1 MKKVIK
7 IVLAVLGIL
16 ILTSAVIILSLVLA
30 TVIHMKKQVNSF
42 DKTRIEISQVQDGV
56 YEGKSE
62 TDLVKVEV
70 RVTVSN
76 GEISDIEILKHECGL
91 GKPAEEM
98 IPTMIQKNNVEVD
111 AITSATYSSEV
122 IKDAIRNA
130 LRNGIE
136 YVEPGYT
143 QPTQIEEDKPKET
156 IKE

>member
-16 ILTSAVIILSLVLA
+16 ILISAVIILSLVLA

-76 GEISDIEILKHECGL
+76 GEISDLEILKHECGL

-98 IPTMIQKNNVEVD
+98 IPTMIQKNDVEVD
-111 AITSATYSSEV
+111 AITNATYSSEV

-130 LRNGIE
+130 LRNGKR
-136 YVEPGYT
+136 
-143 QPTQIEEDKPKET
+143 QD
-156 IKE
+156 

>member
-7 IVLAVLGIL
+7 FILAVLGIL
-16 ILTSAVIILSLVLA
+16 TLALAVLIISFVLK
-30 TVIHMKKQVNSF
+30 TVSYMKKQLNGF
-42 DKTRIEISQVQDGV
+42 DKTGIEISQVQDGV

-70 RVTVSN
+70 RVTVLN

-98 IPTMIQKNNVEVD
+98 IPEMIQKNDVEVD
-111 AITSATYSSEV
+111 AISSATFSSEV

-130 LRNGIE
+130 LRNGIH
-136 YVEPGYT
+136 
-143 QPTQIEEDKPKET
+143 Q
-156 IKE
+156 

>member
-7 IVLAVLGIL
+7 FILAVLGIITLALAVL
-16 ILTSAVIILSLVLA
+16 IISFVLK
-30 TVIHMKKQVNSF
+30 TVSHMKKQLNGF
-42 DKTRIEISQVQDGV
+42 DKTGIEISQVQDGV

-70 RVTVSN
+70 RVTVLN

-98 IPTMIQKNNVEVD
+98 IPEMIQKNDVEVD
-111 AITSATYSSEV
+111 AISSATFSSEV

-130 LRNGIE
+130 LRNA
-136 YVEPGYT
+136 
-143 QPTQIEEDKPKET
+143 K
-156 IKE
+156 

>member
-7 IVLAVLGIL
+7 IVGIL
-16 ILTSAVIILSLVLA
+16 ILTLAVIILSFVLV
-30 TVIHMKKQVNSF
+30 IYSHMKKQVNSF
-42 DKTRIEISQVQDGV
+42 DKTRIKISQVHDGV

-98 IPTMIQKNNVEVD
+98 IPTMIQKNDVEVD
-111 AITSATYSSEV
+111 AITNATYSSEV

-130 LRNGIE
+130 LRNGKR
-136 YVEPGYT
+136 
-143 QPTQIEEDKPKET
+143 QD
-156 IKE
+156 

>member
-7 IVLAVLGIL
+7 FILAVLGIITLALAVL
-16 ILTSAVIILSLVLA
+16 IISFVLK
-30 TVIHMKKQVNSF
+30 TVSHMKKQLNGF
-42 DKTRIEISQVQDGV
+42 DKTGIEISQVQDGV

-70 RVTVSN
+70 RVTVLN

-98 IPTMIQKNNVEVD
+98 IPEMIQKNDVEVD
-111 AITSATYSSEV
+111 AISSATFSSEV

-130 LRNGIE
+130 LRNGIH
-136 YVEPGYT
+136 
-143 QPTQIEEDKPKET
+143 Q
-156 IKE
+156 

>member
-7 IVLAVLGIL
+7 IVGIL
-16 ILTSAVIILSLVLA
+16 ILTLAVIILSFVLA
-30 TVIHMKKQVNSF
+30 ISSHMKKQVNSF
-42 DKTRIEISQVQDGV
+42 DKTRIEISQVHDGV

-76 GEISDIEILKHECGL
+76 GKISDIEILKHACGL

-98 IPTMIQKNNVEVD
+98 IPAMIQKNDVEVD
-111 AITSATYSSEV
+111 TITSATYSSEV

-130 LRNGIE
+130 LRNA
-136 YVEPGYT
+136 
-143 QPTQIEEDKPKET
+143 
-156 IKE
+156 

>member
-7 IVLAVLGIL
+7 FILAVLGIL
-16 ILTSAVIILSLVLA
+16 TLALAVLIISFVLK
-30 TVIHMKKQVNSF
+30 TVSHMKKQLNGF
-42 DKTRIEISQVQDGV
+42 DKTGIEISQVQDGV

-70 RVTVSN
+70 RVTVLN

-98 IPTMIQKNNVEVD
+98 IAEMIQKNDVEVD
-111 AITSATYSSEV
+111 AISSATFSSEV

-130 LRNGIE
+130 LRNGIH
-136 YVEPGYT
+136 
-143 QPTQIEEDKPKET
+143 Q
-156 IKE
+156 

>member
-7 IVLAVLGIL
+7 IVLVVLGII
-16 ILTSAVIILSLVLA
+16 ILTSAVIILSLVFA

-56 YEGKSE
+56 YEGISE

-98 IPTMIQKNNVEVD
+98 IPTMIQKNDVEVD
-111 AITSATYSSEV
+111 AITNATYSSEV

-130 LRNGIE
+130 LRNGKR
-136 YVEPGYT
+136 
-143 QPTQIEEDKPKET
+143 QD
-156 IKE
+156 

>member
-7 IVLAVLGIL
+7 FILAVLGIL
-16 ILTSAVIILSLVLA
+16 TLALAVLIISFVLK
-30 TVIHMKKQVNSF
+30 TVSHMKKQLNGF
-42 DKTRIEISQVQDGV
+42 DKTGIEISQVQDGI

-70 RVTVSN
+70 RVTVLN

-98 IPTMIQKNNVEVD
+98 IPEMIQKNDVEVD
-111 AITSATYSSEV
+111 AISSATFSSEV

-130 LRNGIE
+130 LRNGIH
-136 YVEPGYT
+136 
-143 QPTQIEEDKPKET
+143 Q
-156 IKE
+156 

>member
-7 IVLAVLGIL
+7 FILAVLGIL
-16 ILTSAVIILSLVLA
+16 TLAFAVLIISFVLK
-30 TVIHMKKQVNSF
+30 TVSHMKKQLSDF
-42 DKTRIEISQVQDGV
+42 DKTEIEISQVQDGV

-70 RVTVSN
+70 RVTVLN

-98 IPTMIQKNNVEVD
+98 IPEMIQKNDVEVD
-111 AITSATYSSEV
+111 AISSATFSSEV

-130 LRNGIE
+130 LRNGIH
-136 YVEPGYT
+136 
-143 QPTQIEEDKPKET
+143 Q
-156 IKE
+156 

>member
-7 IVLAVLGIL
+7 FILAVLGIITLALAVL
-16 ILTSAVIILSLVLA
+16 IISFVLK
-30 TVIHMKKQVNSF
+30 TVSHMKKQLNGF
-42 DKTRIEISQVQDGV
+42 DKTGIEISQVQDGV

-70 RVTVSN
+70 RVTVLN

-98 IPTMIQKNNVEVD
+98 IPEMIQKNDVEVE
-111 AITSATYSSEV
+111 AISSATFSSEV

-130 LRNGIE
+130 LRNGIH
-136 YVEPGYT
+136 
-143 QPTQIEEDKPKET
+143 Q
-156 IKE
+156 

>member
-7 IVLAVLGIL
+7 FILAVLGIITLALAVL
-16 ILTSAVIILSLVLA
+16 IISFVLR
-30 TVIHMKKQVNSF
+30 TVSHMKKQLNGF
-42 DKTRIEISQVQDGV
+42 DKTGIEISQVQDGV

-70 RVTVSN
+70 RVTVLN

-98 IPTMIQKNNVEVD
+98 IPEMILKNDVEVD
-111 AITSATYSSEV
+111 AISSATFSSEV

-130 LRNGIE
+130 LRNA
-136 YVEPGYT
+136 
-143 QPTQIEEDKPKET
+143 K
-156 IKE
+156 

>member
-7 IVLAVLGIL
+7 FILAVFGILTLALAVL
-16 ILTSAVIILSLVLA
+16 IISFVLK
-30 TVIHMKKQVNSF
+30 TVSHMKKQLNGF
-42 DKTRIEISQVQDGV
+42 DKTGIEISQVQDGV

-70 RVTVSN
+70 RVTVLN

-98 IPTMIQKNNVEVD
+98 IPEMIQKNDVEVD
-111 AITSATYSSEV
+111 AISSATFSSEV

-130 LRNGIE
+130 LRNGIH
-136 YVEPGYT
+136 
-143 QPTQIEEDKPKET
+143 Q
-156 IKE
+156 

>member
-7 IVLAVLGIL
+7 IVGIL
-16 ILTSAVIILSLVLA
+16 ILTLAVIILSFVLV
-30 TVIHMKKQVNSF
+30 IYSHMKKQVNSF
-42 DKTRIEISQVQDGV
+42 DKTRIEISQVHDGV

-76 GEISDIEILKHECGL
+76 GEISDIEILKHVCGL

-98 IPTMIQKNNVEVD
+98 IPAMIQKNDVEVD
-111 AITSATYSSEV
+111 TITSATYSSEV

-130 LRNGIE
+130 LRNA
-136 YVEPGYT
+136 
-143 QPTQIEEDKPKET
+143 K
-156 IKE
+156 

>member
-1 MKKVIK
+1 MKNVIK
-7 IVLAVLGIL
+7 IVGIL
-16 ILTSAVIILSLVLA
+16 ILTLAVIILSFILA
-30 TVIHMKKQVNSF
+30 ISSHMKKQVNSF

-70 RVTVSN
+70 RATVLN

-98 IPTMIQKNNVEVD
+98 IPEMIQKNDVEVD
-111 AITSATYSSEV
+111 AISSATFSSEV

-130 LRNGIE
+130 LRNA
-136 YVEPGYT
+136 
-143 QPTQIEEDKPKET
+143 K
-156 IKE
+156 

>member
-7 IVLAVLGIL
+7 FILAVFGIITLALAVL
-16 ILTSAVIILSLVLA
+16 IISFVLK
-30 TVIHMKKQVNSF
+30 TVSHMKKQLNGF
-42 DKTRIEISQVQDGV
+42 DKTGIEISQVQDGV

-70 RVTVSN
+70 RVTVLN

-98 IPTMIQKNNVEVD
+98 IPEMIQKNDVEVD
-111 AITSATYSSEV
+111 AISSATFSSEV

-130 LRNGIE
+130 LRNGIH
-136 YVEPGYT
+136 
-143 QPTQIEEDKPKET
+143 Q
-156 IKE
+156 

>member
-7 IVLAVLGIL
+7 IILAVMGCLILLLAVL
-16 ILTSAVIILSLVLA
+16 ILSLIFM
-30 TVIHMKKQVNSF
+30 TVNHMKKQVNSF
-42 DKTRIEISQVQDGV
+42 DRTRIEISQVQDGV

-70 RVTVSN
+70 RVTISN
-76 GEISDIEILKHECGL
+76 GEIPNIDLLKHECGL

-98 IPTMIQKNNVEVD
+98 IPTMIQKNDVEVD

-136 YVEPGYT
+136 YVEP
-143 QPTQIEEDKPKET
+143 
-156 IKE
+156 

>member
-7 IVLAVLGIL
+7 FILAVVGIITLALAVL
-16 ILTSAVIILSLVLA
+16 IISFVLK
-30 TVIHMKKQVNSF
+30 TVSHMKKQLNGF
-42 DKTRIEISQVQDGV
+42 DKTGIEISQVQDGV

-70 RVTVSN
+70 RVTVLN

-98 IPTMIQKNNVEVD
+98 IPEMIQKNDVEVD
-111 AITSATYSSEV
+111 AISSATFSSEV

-130 LRNGIE
+130 LRNGIH
-136 YVEPGYT
+136 
-143 QPTQIEEDKPKET
+143 Q
-156 IKE
+156 

>member
-7 IVLAVLGIL
+7 FILAVLGIITLALAVL
-16 ILTSAVIILSLVLA
+16 IISFVLR
-30 TVIHMKKQVNSF
+30 TVSHMKKQLNGF
-42 DKTRIEISQVQDGV
+42 DKTGIEISQVQDGV

-70 RVTVSN
+70 RVTVLN

-98 IPTMIQKNNVEVD
+98 ILEMIQKNDVEVD
-111 AITSATYSSEV
+111 AISSATFSSEV

-130 LRNGIE
+130 LRNA
-136 YVEPGYT
+136 
-143 QPTQIEEDKPKET
+143 K
-156 IKE
+156 

>member
-7 IVLAVLGIL
+7 FILAVLGIITLALAVL
-16 ILTSAVIILSLVLA
+16 ITSFVLK
-30 TVIHMKKQVNSF
+30 TVSHMKKQLNGF
-42 DKTRIEISQVQDGV
+42 DKTGIEISQVQDGV

-70 RVTVSN
+70 RVTVLN

-98 IPTMIQKNNVEVD
+98 IPEMIQKNDVEVD
-111 AITSATYSSEV
+111 AISSATFSSEV

-130 LRNGIE
+130 LRNGIH
-136 YVEPGYT
+136 
-143 QPTQIEEDKPKET
+143 Q
-156 IKE
+156 

>member
-7 IVLAVLGIL
+7 IVLVVLGIL

-98 IPTMIQKNNVEVD
+98 IPTMIRKNDVEVD
-111 AITSATYSSEV
+111 AITNATYSSEV

-130 LRNGIE
+130 LRNGKR
-136 YVEPGYT
+136 
-143 QPTQIEEDKPKET
+143 QD
-156 IKE
+156 

>member
-7 IVLAVLGIL
+7 FILAVLGIL
-16 ILTSAVIILSLVLA
+16 TLALAVLIISFVLK
-30 TVIHMKKQVNSF
+30 TVSHMKKQLNGF
-42 DKTRIEISQVQDGV
+42 DKTGIEISQVQDGV

-70 RVTVSN
+70 RVTVLN

-98 IPTMIQKNNVEVD
+98 IPEMIQKNDVEVD
-111 AITSATYSSEV
+111 AISSATFSSEV

-130 LRNGIE
+130 LRNGIH
-136 YVEPGYT
+136 
-143 QPTQIEEDKPKET
+143 Q
-156 IKE
+156 